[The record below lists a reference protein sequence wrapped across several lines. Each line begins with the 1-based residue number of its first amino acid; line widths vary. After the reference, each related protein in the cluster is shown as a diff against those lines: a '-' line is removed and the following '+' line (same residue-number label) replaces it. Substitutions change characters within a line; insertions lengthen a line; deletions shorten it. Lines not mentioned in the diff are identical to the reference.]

1 MNKILVVDDEKTIR
15 LVLKKFLNSIGY
27 EVEEADSAES
37 ALKLAD
43 GQEFF
48 LAFVDVKLPDASGLE
63 LIEKLKGIPVVI
75 MTAYGDVEV
84 AVRSMEMGAVDYLTK
99 PFSLEEVRRIVE
111 RLSKESQVLSSSS
124 ELPEIVGK
132 SKKMQEIFKLVGR
145 IAKSNVPVLITGE
158 SGTGKEVIARAI
170 HKYSGRKGKFVAVN
184 CASLP
189 ENLLEAELFGYE
201 KGAFTGAVSRKKGLF
216 EEANHGTIFLDEIA
230 ELPLKL
236 QAKLLRVLQDGEVR
250 RLGSVNPVK
259 VDVRVISATNKNIR
273 EEVNSGRFRED
284 LFYRINVVEINV
296 PPLRERKEDIIPL
309 ALYFIKHFSR
319 EFKLPEKKLSKE
331 AVRWLTEYTFPGN
344 VRELK
349 NMIGRAVLL
358 SPDTTIRIEDL
369 NPSEPSLNKQ
379 SFADTIRQFVL
390 EVCSVEQKER
400 NNIYQLVIRTAEK
413 VLIEEV
419 LRICNYNQKKA
430 SMILGIHRNT
440 LRRKL
445 KELGIKTR

>member
-111 RLSKESQVLSSSS
+111 RLSEESQVLSSSS